1 LAIIHELTSFEKAL
15 AGKKIFVTG
24 HTGFTGGWAC
34 RWLSEIGAVVAG
46 FSLPPNTEP
55 SLFNVLGLAEDVP
68 TVFGDISDY
77 DALYNAVR
85 EFEPHLILHLAAQP
99 LVRESYRDP
108 VRTFQVNV
116 QGTVH
121 LLEAARRV
129 KSVRAVLCITTDKVY
144 YNNERLW
151 SYRENDRLGGK
162 DPYSASKAAAE
173 FAIQSFAASFPAN
186 DGSGPAIATA
196 MGGNIVWGGDW
207 SDERLIPDFVR
218 AMKNNAPLKLRF
230 PEATRPWQHVLALVQ
245 GYLMLLAGLIS
256 DDSPRF
262 ARAWNLGPLDNRPY
276 SVRDVLEMMCEH
288 WGRRPELRYMDNPL
302 PESRALALDS
312 SDARDL
318 LGWRPVWETDR
329 VIKETAKWYRD
340 FYDDPSSAPGI
351 TLDQINSWRA
361 ALK

>member
-1 LAIIHELTSFEKAL
+1 LAIVHELTSFEKAL

-24 HTGFTGGWAC
+24 HTGFTGGWVC
-34 RWLSEIGAVVAG
+34 RWLGEIGSIVAG
-46 FSLPPNTEP
+46 FSLPPITEP
-55 SLFNVLGLAEDVP
+55 SLFNVLGLAEAVP

-85 EFEPHLILHLAAQP
+85 DFEPHLILHLAAQP

-121 LLEAARRV
+121 LLEAARHV
-129 KSVRAVLCITTDKVY
+129 KSVKAVLCITTDKVY
-144 YNNERLW
+144 HNNEWLW
-151 SYRENDRLGGK
+151 AYRENDRLGGK

-173 FAIQSFAASFPAN
+173 FAIQSFAASFAAK

-196 MGGNIVWGGDW
+196 RGGNIVGGGDW
-207 SDERLIPDFVR
+207 SDDRLIPDFVR
-218 AMKNNAPLKLRF
+218 AIKNNAPLTLRF

-256 DDSPRF
+256 DDPARF
-262 ARAWNLGPLDNRPY
+262 ARAWNLGPLDNRTY

-288 WGRRPELRYMDNPL
+288 WGRRPELHYMDNPL

-312 SDARDL
+312 ANARDL

-329 VIKETAKWYRD
+329 VIQETARWYRG

-361 ALK
+361 VLK